1 MPLDKY
7 SIYKMIGNK
16 SMFRIAKAI
25 SNLQQKGYIHIVSY
39 KKNTRTGISIP
50 MYSVTSCPGR
60 ELELDT
66 RDVLSGVTSERYVE
80 YEFALGNLI
89 SHNMEASILDVGCS
103 TFTLSSEIRKFSR
116 KRWQIIGID
125 IANEVSSR
133 DFPLI
138 LMDARKMGFRNE
150 TFDQVIC
157 LSTME
162 HIGLD
167 KLGYETKTFDSDYG
181 VSGDI
186 LAMTEICRVLKP
198 KGTVIVTVP
207 YGNLIIKRQGYR
219 VYYDE
224 SLSILTSKFLIL
236 KKKFFVFKKGLWEE
250 CGELEANNSTELEC
264 SNQKFHSDIFACLLL
279 GKK

>member
-1 MPLDKY
+1 
-7 SIYKMIGNK
+7 
-16 SMFRIAKAI
+16 MFRIAKAI

-50 MYSVTSCPGR
+50 VYSGTSCSGR

-103 TFTLSSEIRKFSR
+103 TSTLSSEIRKFSR
-116 KRWQIIGID
+116 KRWQILGID

-150 TFDQVIC
+150 TFDQVMC

-167 KLGYETKTFDSDYG
+167 KLGYETKTFDSNYG

-236 KKKFFVFKKGLWEE
+236 KKKFFVLKKGLWKE
-250 CGELEANNSTELEC
+250 CGEMEANNSTQLEC